1 MRTICGTPGY
11 SAPEIIRG
19 ESYGPP
25 VDMWSLGVITYI
37 LYIMKEVIINRLCGY
52 PPFPQ
57 SNDISALRMIVS
69 ANYEFHEREWADI
82 SDEAK
87 DFIRAL
93 LVADPQNRA
102 TASMVRLMKGCSIGY
117 AVTMDEV

>member
-1 MRTICGTPGY
+1 
-11 SAPEIIRG
+11 
-19 ESYGPP
+19 
-25 VDMWSLGVITYI
+25 MWSLGVITYI

-52 PPFPQ
+52 PPFPY